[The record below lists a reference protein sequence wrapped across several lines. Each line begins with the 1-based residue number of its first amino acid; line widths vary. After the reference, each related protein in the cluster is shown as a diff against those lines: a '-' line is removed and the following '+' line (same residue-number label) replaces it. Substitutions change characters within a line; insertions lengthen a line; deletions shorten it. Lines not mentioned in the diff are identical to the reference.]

1 MNLAARAQR
10 SILLSLLFRE
20 SATFL
25 LFIRFKG
32 SVFSLSPALCIRN
45 SQFGSAMR
53 PLRSTLVSSLRVARR
68 ELASDTKF
76 SQLKIKKYLLSMLVR
91 LSLFHFPSSH
101 LIQPDMVPTLPRL
114 FLNTHIYCKTLFIPF
129 ARTHFSL
136 ALHTALHGFYTRASA
151 HKEVSRERFINEWCR
166 VLQK

>member
-1 MNLAARAQR
+1 M
-10 SILLSLLFRE
+10 LSTQYYSVFC

-32 SVFSLSPALCIRN
+32 SVLSLSPALCIRN

-68 ELASDTKF
+68 ELASDTKS

-101 LIQPDMVPTLPRL
+101 IIQPDMVPTSPRL
-114 FLNTHIYCKTLFIPF
+114 FLNTHIDCKTLFHYSLCARPF
-129 ARTHFSL
+129 FSGPSTRRCMVFTPGL
-136 ALHTALHGFYTRASA
+136 LLIRKCHTKIY
-151 HKEVSRERFINEWCR
+151 K
-166 VLQK
+166 